1 MVNRIAFVFVALVL
15 GCPLTSSAQDSQKL
29 LATVDGQP
37 IYEQDLMSVA
47 GPSLV
52 GLRDQEFKVKSDA
65 LNQLM
70 RQKLIEAEAKKKGL
84 TAEELVKQEVDS
96 QIAEPSDDEA
106 KGYYLAAK
114 NESSL
119 TFEEIKGQIKQL
131 LRTAEIQQAR
141 EKYVESLRAKANVS
155 VRLRSPKV
163 EVAYDPARVR
173 GDAKAPV
180 TIVEFS
186 DFQCPFCQKAE
197 PILKDLLAKYNGRV
211 KLAFLDFP
219 MRSLHPQ
226 AQIAAEAAR
235 CADQQGK
242 FWQYHDVL
250 FTDQT
255 KLDEAGLAQS
265 ARSLGLDENS
275 FQSCLKSGKFKAQI
289 EHDVQ
294 EGTQAGVAG
303 TPAFFINGISLNG
316 VQPEAA
322 FEKIINTEL
331 ADIGGGGLY
340 GSVALNQQT
349 VFGWP
354 CPLRIASFVQCWRG
368 STLIVPELVVAS
380 LDRKFL
386 GQAVGAERRSRSEA
400 FSIRRLGGSGW
411 PLVLRKG

>member
-1 MVNRIAFVFVALVL
+1 MVNRIAFVCAALVL
-15 GCPLTSSAQDSQKL
+15 GGPLTLSAQDSQKL
-29 LATVDGQP
+29 IATVDGQP

-70 RQKLIEAEAKKKGL
+70 RQKLIEAEAKKKSV
-84 TAEELVKQEVDS
+84 TAEELLKQEVDS
-96 QIAEPSDDEA
+96 KIAEPSDDEA

-114 NESSL
+114 SESSL
-119 TFEEIKGQIKQL
+119 AFEEIKAQIKQL

-155 VRLRSPKV
+155 VRLQSPKV
-163 EVAYDPARVR
+163 EVAFDPARVR

-186 DFQCPFCQKAE
+186 DFQCPFCEKAE
-197 PILKDLLAKYNGRV
+197 PILKDLLAKYNGQV

-219 MRSLHPQ
+219 MRSLHAQ

-235 CADQQGK
+235 CAEQQGK

-250 FTDQT
+250 FADQT

-265 ARSLGLDENS
+265 ARGLGLDENS

-294 EGTQAGVAG
+294 EGTKAGVVG
-303 TPAFFINGISLNG
+303 TPAFFIDGISLNG

-331 ADIGGGGLY
+331 ADIGGGSSTG
-340 GSVALNQQT
+340 
-349 VFGWP
+349 
-354 CPLRIASFVQCWRG
+354 ASR
-368 STLIVPELVVAS
+368 
-380 LDRKFL
+380 
-386 GQAVGAERRSRSEA
+386 
-400 FSIRRLGGSGW
+400 
-411 PLVLRKG
+411 

>member
-1 MVNRIAFVFVALVL
+1 MVNRIAFVCAALVL
-15 GCPLTSSAQDSQKL
+15 GGPLTLSAQDSQKL
-29 LATVDGQP
+29 VATVDGQP

-70 RQKLIEAEAKKKGL
+70 RQKLIEAEAKKKGV
-84 TAEELVKQEVDS
+84 TAEELLKQEVDS
-96 QIAEPSDDEA
+96 KIAEPSDDEA

-119 TFEEIKGQIKQL
+119 TFEEIEAQIKQL

-155 VRLRSPKV
+155 VRLQSPKV
-163 EVAYDPARVR
+163 EVAFDPARVR

-197 PILKDLLAKYNGRV
+197 PILKDLLAKYNGQV

-219 MRSLHPQ
+219 MRSLHSQ

-235 CADQQGK
+235 CAEQQGR
-242 FWQYHDVL
+242 FWQYHDLL
-250 FTDQT
+250 FADQT

-294 EGTQAGVAG
+294 EGTRAGVVG
-303 TPAFFINGISLNG
+303 TPAFFIDGISLNG
-316 VQPEAA
+316 VQPEAE
-322 FEKIINTEL
+322 FEKIINSEL
-331 ADIGGGGLY
+331 ADIG
-340 GSVALNQQT
+340 
-349 VFGWP
+349 
-354 CPLRIASFVQCWRG
+354 RG
-368 STLIVPELVVAS
+368 SSTGAS
-380 LDRKFL
+380 R
-386 GQAVGAERRSRSEA
+386 
-400 FSIRRLGGSGW
+400 
-411 PLVLRKG
+411 